1 MLASITVCGA
11 EGDKNQRQRLQ
22 EQLQHSYVIFAFLLA
37 HRTNILMR
45 DVATGRDKAQ
55 LTSVTVRT
63 VMSGQTDLLVSMCM
77 RYVI

>member
-1 MLASITVCGA
+1 M
-11 EGDKNQRQRLQ
+11 
-22 EQLQHSYVIFAFLLA
+22 EQKEIKIRGSVSKSSFNIVTLSLPFLLA
-37 HRTNILMR
+37 HRTNILIR

-63 VMSGQTDLLVSMCM
+63 VMSQQMDLLVSMCI